1 MGICGKPWCGDW
13 LFLSREERGRVSVD
27 WRNCVRGV
35 WAGACL
41 VVVAA
46 ACGAGSLTLSE
57 YAAVSE
63 ELATEAIGRLETLD
77 AEWESQDP
85 TVEGARAYWEGR
97 VEARVAFLEGIE
109 ALNPPDEFAEI
120 HATALDLFGRLVA
133 AEEALADRVSTLE
146 VVAEHGAWWDTP
158 EGQAV
163 LAVDEEA
170 IAICQAGQAQ
180 FNATGGRE
188 TLSETPWI
196 PSQLKEAV
204 RVAFGCPD

>member
-1 MGICGKPWCGDW
+1 M
-13 LFLSREERGRVSVD
+13 SMD
-27 WRNCVRGV
+27 WRNCVRGLL
-35 WAGACL
+35 AGACL

-63 ELATEAIGRLETLD
+63 ELATEVIGRLETLD

-109 ALNPPDEFAEI
+109 ALNPPDEFAEMN
-120 HATALDLFGRLVA
+120 ATALDLFGRLVA
-133 AEEALADRVSTLE
+133 AEEALAARVMASE

-158 EGQAV
+158 EGKAV

-170 IAICQAGQAQ
+170 IAICRAGQAQ
-180 FNATGGRE
+180 FDATGGRE
-188 TLSETPWI
+188 ALSETPWI